1 MRFLADESC
10 DGALV
15 RAMREAGHDVTSV
28 RDTMRG
34 ATDRSVLDAALNEQ
48 RLLLTEDKDFG
59 ELVFA
64 QGASALGVLLLR
76 YPAAARLRMAR
87 RVIDNVT
94 ALDGAVRLFRR
105 DRAVPC
111 SHQATRFVVKSSRR
125 AGRSVPGSA

>member
-10 DGALV
+10 DGAVV

-34 ATDRSVLDAALNEQ
+34 ASDWSVLDVALSEG

-64 QGASALGVLLLR
+64 RGAPALGVVLLR
-76 YPAAARLRMAR
+76 YAIAARSMVAR
-87 RVIDNVT
+87 RVIDFV
-94 ALDGAVRLFRR
+94 ALRGKELDG
-105 DRAVPC
+105 
-111 SHQATRFVVKSSRR
+111 SFVVIEPARTRIRR
-125 AGRSVPGSA
+125 LAR